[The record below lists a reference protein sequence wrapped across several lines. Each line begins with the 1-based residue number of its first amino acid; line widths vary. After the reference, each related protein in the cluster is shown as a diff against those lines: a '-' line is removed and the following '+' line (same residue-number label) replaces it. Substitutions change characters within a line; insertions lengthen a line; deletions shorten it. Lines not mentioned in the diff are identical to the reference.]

1 MDIKINGKNETV
13 ETAINLNELILNKGL
28 IPDHIVVEHNYNII
42 AKEEWDNIMLKDNDN
57 LEIISFVGGG

>member
-13 ETAINLNELILNKGL
+13 EAAINLNELILNKGL

-42 AKEEWDNIMLKDNDN
+42 AKEKWDNIMLKDSDN